1 MDVATNLL
9 VPDVPQFPWCL
20 PFFRVFRLFRG
31 PKNPSNSNQPAACVV
46 FGFSEVESPLVMIE
60 NGGYISTHRWDTKDP
75 P

>member
-1 MDVATNLL
+1 MDSQSRSTDIPRFHSVS
-9 VPDVPQFPWCL
+9 

-31 PKNPSNSNQPAACVV
+31 PKNPSNSNQPATCVV

-60 NGGYISTHRWDTKDP
+60 NGGYISTHRWDVKDP